1 MTLQGDKQ
9 NTKCRRT
16 KADLLLAVAQF
27 SRLSLHRA
35 QGLPSMAPSWGL
47 PQQLAEAETGGR
59 VLVVGVGGIGCELLR
74 NLMLTGFSY
83 IDLIDLYTN
92 Y

>member
-1 MTLQGDKQ
+1 
-9 NTKCRRT
+9 
-16 KADLLLAVAQF
+16 
-27 SRLSLHRA
+27 
-35 QGLPSMAPSWGL
+35 MAPSWGL

>member
-1 MTLQGDKQ
+1 
-9 NTKCRRT
+9 
-16 KADLLLAVAQF
+16 
-27 SRLSLHRA
+27 
-35 QGLPSMAPSWGL
+35 MAPSWGL
-47 PQQLAEAETGGR
+47 PQELAEAA

-83 IDLIDLYTN
+83 IDLIDLDTN